1 VPSDA
6 VFEIPRGTGRARGA
20 GILALALSSPALAKL
35 RPTHLARALAWAT
48 ASPRGTE
55 AEAAISR
62 AERALGISGRVYS
75 HTCLTRGI
83 VRFVALRR
91 AGLPVDLVFGLGAPS
106 GVADGHCW
114 LELDG
119 HPYLEREDPRSVF
132 PEMYRLPLE
141 RRA

>member
-1 VPSDA
+1 MPSDA
-6 VFEIPRGTGRARGA
+6 VLVPRARRAHGV
-20 GILALALSSPALAKL
+20 GTLMLALSAPALARL
-35 RPTHLARALAWAT
+35 RPRHLARALAWAT
-48 ASPRGTE
+48 ARPSRGVTE
-55 AEAAISR
+55 AAVAR
-62 AERALGISGRVYS
+62 AERALSISGRLRR

-119 HPYLEREDPRSVF
+119 RPFLEREDPRSVF